1 MAESP
6 LTSIMKRFGQE
17 VVERAM
23 LNLGVYRTV
32 RGKKRRAVATDTLR
46 NSLSFYYDGR
56 SSKIQFF
63 ARGKASNYA
72 DFVEQGVNG
81 LSRNQGSPYSFR
93 RGAGSKPAKGEMGV
107 MQKAIYDWM
116 KIKGIRPRNANG
128 SFMTFKTPEAK
139 ERAYRGLAGHLT
151 RKIRINGI
159 APLFYWRDAVTDT
172 IVDFQ
177 PEFEDA
183 LNREITLV
191 IEDNLQKKIKI

>member
-63 ARGKASNYA
+63 ARGKASVYA

-81 LSRNQGSPYSFR
+81 LARNQGSPYSFR
-93 RGAGSKPAKGEMGV
+93 RGAGAKPAKGEMGV

-116 KIKGIRPRNANG
+116 KIKGIRPRNSNG

-159 APLFYWRDAVTDT
+159 SPLFYWRDAVTDT

>member
-1 MAESP
+1 
-6 LTSIMKRFGQE
+6 MKRFGQE

-63 ARGKASNYA
+63 ARGKASVYA

-81 LSRNQGSPYSFR
+81 LARNQGSPYSFR
-93 RGAGSKPAKGEMGV
+93 RGAGAKPAKGEMGV

-116 KIKGIRPRNANG
+116 KIKGIRPRNSNG

-159 APLFYWRDAVTDT
+159 SPLFYWRDAVTDT